1 MNLQIKLP
9 NINNPVAN
17 YTAFKR
23 VGDLLF
29 VAGQTCR
36 ENGQMKF
43 CGKVGKDLSLEQ
55 AKEASKLCALNILS
69 QVKIA
74 CDEDLSK
81 IKSCVRLNVFINCH
95 HDFLDHA
102 VVADGAS
109 DLMVEV
115 FGENGKP
122 TRTSVGISS
131 LPSNSAIEIDA
142 IFEFYK

>member
-1 MNLQIKLP
+1 MQ
-9 NINNPVAN
+9 
-17 YTAFKR
+17 
-23 VGDLLF
+23 
-29 VAGQTCR
+29 Q
-36 ENGQMKF
+36 
-43 CGKVGKDLSLEQ
+43 S
-55 AKEASKLCALNILS
+55 
-69 QVKIA
+69 
-74 CDEDLSK
+74 
-81 IKSCVRLNVFINCH
+81 LNVFINCH

-109 DLMVEV
+109 DLMVKV